1 MDPPLWFIIHNY
13 GWLVGYEWLLFGLRN
28 AYDIQGV
35 FHGQVAAAAGK
46 NRDDGVTSP
55 SSAKTITLW

>member
-1 MDPPLWFIIHNY
+1 
-13 GWLVGYEWLLFGLRN
+13 LLFGLQK

-35 FHGQVAAAAGK
+35 FHGQFAAAAEK